1 MHITSC
7 NKPLRVYLFGES
19 FGKRFI
25 HEVFGNFSN
34 GFSVVV
40 VAADLRGR
48 REWEIETNFRKV
60 LEKVVG

>member
-1 MHITSC
+1 
-7 NKPLRVYLFGES
+7 LERVLE
-19 FGKRFI
+19 KKFI

-34 GFSVVV
+34 GFSVVVVV

-60 LEKVVG
+60 LEKVLG

>member
-1 MHITSC
+1 MGFQ
-7 NKPLRVYLFGES
+7 LLLF
-19 FGKRFI
+19 
-25 HEVFGNFSN
+25 
-34 GFSVVV
+34 